1 MITIR
6 DRYFFRI
13 HKLLNRNIPLAKG
26 VHSNMILPE
35 AKQELK
41 DQLEKRRKQNLPKP
55 YRKVVTRWIRLQK
68 DDKDYRDRLKKSLY
82 LVYLYNSG
90 FRYIK
95 IEEYDNDSI
104 YFRQY
109 NFQESELDAALNE
122 KPIKEVVFIKKIGL
136 NKDSFSSWNINKI
149 KTICRTCMKLNIIS
163 ISKEWYNNPVAIK
176 QKP

>member
-13 HKLLNRNIPLAKG
+13 HKLLNRNIPLANG
-26 VHSNMILPE
+26 VHSDMILPE
-35 AKQELK
+35 VKQELK
-41 DQLEKRRKQNLPKP
+41 NALEKKRKEKP
-55 YRKVVTRWIRLQK
+55 AKTYRKVVTRWIRLQK
-68 DDKDYRDRLKKSLY
+68 HDKDYRDRIKKSLY
-82 LVYLYNSG
+82 LVYFYNSG

-104 YFRQY
+104 CFRQY
-109 NFQESELDAALNE
+109 NFHESELDAVLHE
-122 KPIKEVVFIKKIGL
+122 KPIKEVVFIRTIGF